1 MYVSRMHRPAALV
14 AVSNVAVLHRQYL
27 RFNHSCVVHALK
39 FLEKRTGQGFKE
51 NFLATQRIEYEQGA
65 RCARRPRLTS
75 HFLFTVCSFS
85 MLPR

>member
-51 NFLATQRIEYEQGA
+51 NFLATQRIEYEQGV
-65 RCARRPRLTS
+65 RCATDARG
-75 HFLFTVCSFS
+75 
-85 MLPR
+85 